1 MFSVRFAGNGLWHH
15 HVLGGQQCGSAEG
28 ALCVPFDCRRQ
39 AGSANQLHRG
49 QSNVG
54 LIRGL
59 LPRRWV
65 DGEIATPRLAAS
77 RCQFASSYNCWWAN
91 QYGLKE
97 VHTHTYICVCV
108 RVCVW
113 PQLKQCSAWPETSS
127 FFLGWTGLVSVE
139 VASLASSAKWK
150 VEIMEHVYENVVS
163 CSAFQTHLK
172 YMSEL
177 KCTLAVPAMR
187 TFFEILSYTAE

>member
-65 DGEIATPRLAAS
+65 DGAIATPRLAAS

-91 QYGLKE
+91 QYGLKQ
-97 VHTHTYICVCV
+97 VHTHTYIYICVYVCV
-108 RVCVW
+108 ATTQAMFCMTRNKFLFLDW
-113 PQLKQCSAWPETSS
+113 P
-127 FFLGWTGLVSVE
+127 GLHWGSK
-139 VASLASSAKWK
+139 ASIECK
-150 VEIMEHVYENVVS
+150 VESGNHGTCVRECCFLQRFSDSFKIHE
-163 CSAFQTHLK
+163 
-172 YMSEL
+172 
-177 KCTLAVPAMR
+177 R
-187 TFFEILSYTAE
+187 T